1 MKFNLLTFAASTLFA
16 LDVLAQMQINT
27 PGNLVECHPV
37 LLSWSGGQPPYFL
50 SVDPG
55 NQPGAAALEQLGEQ
69 NGTSFVW
76 LVNIQAN
83 TLVGFTIR
91 DSTGGTEQTAAV
103 AIQDS
108 GDSSCVGKAIS
119 SGGGSAAITGGSAPT
134 SKPGDT
140 SVSSTRQITSSNT
153 LSVTNSTS
161 TDSIKGTLTKS
172 VVGTS
177 TAMTS
182 STSFTSS
189 TSDPIPPSSNSSDI
203 KSGNT
208 DTKAI
213 IISSVL
219 GSVILVI
226 LIIVLVRQHKIKRQ
240 QVVSPEHSLPD
251 RNQQQ
256 APKDIPFMSSWISQS
271 FFKKTPTP
279 TLTNGHVVE
288 PFISYDEHASGV
300 MREENL
306 HNTTDTQPRGERNSA
321 KELYKRQPYDVDW
334 RKLMER
340 SGAEEGSNNRPGLMH
355 SAVDPPPS
363 YTTD

>member
-16 LDVLAQMQINT
+16 LDVLAQMQIST
-27 PGNLVECHPV
+27 PGSLVECQPV
-37 LLSWSGGQPPYFL
+37 LLSWSEGQSPYFL

-69 NGTSFVW
+69 SSTSFVW

-83 TLVGFTIR
+83 TLVGFTVR
-91 DSTGGTEQTAAV
+91 DSTGATAQTAAV
-103 AIQDS
+103 TIQDS
-108 GDSSCVGKAIS
+108 GDRSCVGKAIS
-119 SGGGSAAITGGSAPT
+119 SGGGSAAATGGSSPT
-134 SKPGDT
+134 SKSSDT
-140 SVSSTRQITSSNT
+140 ATSSSQQAASRSQSNT
-153 LSVTNSTS
+153 FSVTNSTS
-161 TDSIKGTLTKS
+161 TDSIEGTLTKS
-172 VVGTS
+172 VVDTS

-189 TSDPIPPSSNSSDI
+189 TSDPSSNSSDI

-226 LIIVLVRQHKIKRQ
+226 LIIILVRQHKIKQRQ
-240 QVVSPEHSLPD
+240 FVSPEHGLPD
-251 RNQQQ
+251 RNRQQ

-288 PFISYDEHASGV
+288 PFISYDEHTSGG
-300 MREENL
+300 MRQENL

-340 SGAEEGSNNRPGLMH
+340 SGAEEGSNNRPGLIH
-355 SAVDPPPS
+355 PAVDPPPS
-363 YTTD
+363 YTTE